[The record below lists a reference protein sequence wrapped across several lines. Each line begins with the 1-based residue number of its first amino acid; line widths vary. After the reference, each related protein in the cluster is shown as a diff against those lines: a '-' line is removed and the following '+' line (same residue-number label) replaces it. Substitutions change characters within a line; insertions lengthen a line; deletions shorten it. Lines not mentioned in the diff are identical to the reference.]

1 MHQAVPSAPNPVED
15 HCTITGT
22 GSGWQKLEHAM
33 VTTVLGGEDGRRSV
47 SDLHYSNTA
56 VGDRD
61 RGCLQRDLEMENN

>member
-1 MHQAVPSAPNPVED
+1 M
-15 HCTITGT
+15 
-22 GSGWQKLEHAM
+22 
-33 VTTVLGGEDGRRSV
+33 GGGSV